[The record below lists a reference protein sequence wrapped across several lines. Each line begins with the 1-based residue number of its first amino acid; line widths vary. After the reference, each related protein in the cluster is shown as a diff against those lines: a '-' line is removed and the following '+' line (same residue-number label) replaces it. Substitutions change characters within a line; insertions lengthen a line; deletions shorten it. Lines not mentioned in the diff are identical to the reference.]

1 MLFRCSKRRTQFS
14 LLRVFGRYGFITDWI
29 HKKTGTTSVLRIFW
43 SNGVAVLYDPD
54 FQVKIQF
61 TEMKWSAFKIYKN
74 VLKPLQ
80 LEVTQK
86 GCVSLK
92 TYGKIENL
100 WLELCNWSFM
110 RRSVT
115 KVGYGVK
122 MSSRVLR
129 RAKVDCEGYIQV
141 DAVNGDGIVHLVL
154 ERANWTTE
162 GNQYE
167 LKLKNPVTKSGEV
180 WKKKT

>member
-1 MLFRCSKRRTQFS
+1 
-14 LLRVFGRYGFITDWI
+14 
-29 HKKTGTTSVLRIFW
+29 
-43 SNGVAVLYDPD
+43 
-54 FQVKIQF
+54 
-61 TEMKWSAFKIYKN
+61 
-74 VLKPLQ
+74 
-80 LEVTQK
+80 
-86 GCVSLK
+86 
-92 TYGKIENL
+92 
-100 WLELCNWSFM
+100 M

-122 MSSRVLR
+122 MSSRVLG

-141 DAVNGDGIVHLVL
+141 DAVNGAGIVHLVL

-180 WKKKT
+180 